1 MEVIMIK
8 MILTIVATCLA
19 VCSPGWIHGQ
29 QAPVPPAYPDT
40 DAGRRVAAY
49 VRAFNDPVEEA
60 MRAYL
65 NENLAPSAAERMPL
79 EDRLTALRRIKGD
92 TGVLEPVRVRATGAA
107 AITLIARAAKGEWLE
122 MAFAFEPEP
131 PHRLLGVRFNLLDGP
146 PGPDEPQTPITE
158 AELVKKLEQLLADR
172 AGRDEFSGVV
182 LLARGATPV
191 FQQACGL
198 ASREYNVP
206 NRLDTRFNLGSINKF
221 ITQIA
226 VEQLAGTGKLQLDA
240 PIGTYLPD
248 YPNRDAAAKVT
259 VRHLLDMA
267 GGIGDFF
274 GARYAATP
282 KDRIRDLADYLP
294 LFAADPLRFEPGT
307 RREYSN
313 GGYVV
318 LGLIIEK
325 VTGQSYFDYVREQIY
340 RPAGMDDS
348 GHFETDIP
356 VPNMASGYTRVW
368 DGGEH
373 PGEPRRNN
381 VYTRPCRGSSAGGG
395 YATAGDLLKL
405 VEALKAGRLGAPER
419 SRQIAEA
426 GLGIA
431 GGAPGINA
439 MVEVDA
445 GKGYNLVV
453 LANDDPPTAMD
464 VARTVR
470 GWLGRLAPPVQ
481 PGN

>member
-1 MEVIMIK
+1 MIRTIIMIGS
-8 MILTIVATCLA
+8 VCLA
-19 VCSPGWIHGQ
+19 MGLSGWLDGQ
-29 QAPVPPAYPDT
+29 QAAAPFAYPET
-40 DAGRRVAAY
+40 EIGRRVAGF
-49 VRAFNDPVEEA
+49 VRAFNAPDEEA
-60 MRAYL
+60 LRAFL
-65 NENLAPSAAERMPL
+65 ADNLAPAAAARLPVA
-79 EDRLTALRRIKGD
+79 DRLVSLQRIKGD
-92 TGVLEPVRVRATGAA
+92 TGVLEPVRIRAAGAA
-107 AITLIARAAKGEWLE
+107 AITLIARTATGDWLE

-131 PHRLLGVRFNLLDGP
+131 PHRLLGVRFNLQDGP
-146 PGPDEPQTPITE
+146 PGPDEPETPITE
-158 AELVKKLEQLLADR
+158 AELVEKLKQLLADR

-182 LLARGATPV
+182 LLARGATPI
-191 FQQACGL
+191 FQQAYGL

-206 NRLDTRFNLGSINKF
+206 NRLDTRFNVGSINKF

-226 VEQLAGTGKLQLDA
+226 MEQLAGAGKLRLDA

-259 VRHLLDMA
+259 VRHLLDMT

-274 GARYAATP
+274 GDRYAASP
-282 KDRIRDLADYLP
+282 KDRIRNLADYLP
-294 LFAADPLRFEPGT
+294 LFAADPLRFEPGA

-325 VTGQSYFDYVREQIY
+325 VTGQSYFEYVREHICQ
-340 RPAGMDDS
+340 PAGMSDS
-348 GHFETDIP
+348 DHLEADIP
-356 VPNMASGYTRVW
+356 VPNVASGYTRRW
-368 DGGEH
+368 DGREH
-373 PGEPRRNN
+373 PEEPRRNN

-395 YATAGDLLKL
+395 YATATDLLKL

-445 GKGYNLVV
+445 GTGYTLVV
-453 LANDDPPTAMD
+453 LSNFDPPTAMD

-470 GWLGRLAPPVQ
+470 GWLGRLAPPFQ
-481 PGN
+481 PAG